1 MRAELSQPALDGPA
15 APVTVIIPTWRRH
28 NDLISTLNRI
38 LSCRPHPDEILIHVD
53 YGDDETA
60 PSLEQTQFPIRVFKA
75 KERLGPGGGR
85 HRLLHEA
92 RHEIVAS
99 FDDDSYP
106 LDQDYFARLLHLS
119 ATYPQ
124 AAVFSSQ
131 VFFRGDP
138 IRPSTNSASVVTSF
152 IGCGCAYRRSVY
164 LSVRGYLPLA
174 VAYGAEEKDLSLQLF
189 AAEKQIVA
197 SDSLRVYHDT
207 ELEHHAQ
214 AEIVAGTIANRALI
228 AYLHYPA
235 TFLPKAILQ
244 IANSVFYAVWHGRY
258 RGIVTG
264 LMLIPQQIFRYRAH
278 RKSISRRK
286 LVEYMRM
293 RRKQGVPEK
302 LACVPSSSERLS

>member
-1 MRAELSQPALDGPA
+1 MKEEPSQPALDEPTV
-15 APVTVIIPTWRRH
+15 PVTVIIPTRRRH
-28 NDLISTLNRI
+28 TDLKTTLNRV
-38 LSCRPHPDEILIHVD
+38 LSCHPRPDEILIHVD
-53 YGDDETA
+53 YGDDQTE
-60 PSLEQTQFPIRVFKA
+60 SFLEQGGFPVRVLKA
-75 KERLGPGGGR
+75 EQRMGPGGGR

-106 LDQDYFARLLHLS
+106 LDTDYFARLLHLS

-124 AAVFSSQ
+124 AAMFSSQ

-138 IRPSTNSASVVTSF
+138 IRPSTNSVSVVVSF

-164 LSVRGYLPLA
+164 QSLRGYLPLP

-189 AAEKQIVA
+189 AAEKQIVSA
-197 SDSLRVYHDT
+197 DALRVYHDT
-207 ELEHHAQ
+207 GLVHHAQ
-214 AEIVAGTIANRALI
+214 AEIVAGTIANTALI

-235 TFLPKAILQ
+235 TFLPRAILQ

-264 LMLIPQQIFRYRAH
+264 LMLIPQQIIRYRLYRQRVP
-278 RKSISRRK
+278 RKK
-286 LVEYMRM
+286 LEQYMRM
-293 RRKQGVPEK
+293 RRKQGVPEA
-302 LACVPSSSERLS
+302 LACVPSSSERVS